1 MDTYT
6 TCSPS
11 LLRANEK
18 MSWNFSFKNNFHHSN
33 VFFLPF
39 LQNQHSSVKIRL
51 LSFQNIL
58 LYPFNQFSTAV
69 SLRLPPNYSL
79 LPVSLCLTTSHPL
92 LFQNIHHCFPLSL
105 FSSLHYIPL
114 PSLHHSFLHHHQCF
128 HPPSTQRNLS
138 PAITPLVGGSNSRRG
153 GSF

>member
-33 VFFLPF
+33 VFFFLFYKTSTPVLKYASSPSKTFCFTLSTSSPLP
-39 LQNQHSSVKIRL
+39 
-51 LSFQNIL
+51 
-58 LYPFNQFSTAV
+58 V

-79 LPVSLCLTTSHPL
+79 LPVSFCLTTSHPL
-92 LFQNIHHCFPLSL
+92 LFQNIHHCFPLFITFHCPLSTTL
-105 FSSLHYIPL
+105 FSTTTNAFTLPAPNTTSLPQSLH
-114 PSLHHSFLHHHQCF
+114 
-128 HPPSTQRNLS
+128 
-138 PAITPLVGGSNSRRG
+138 
-153 GSF
+153 